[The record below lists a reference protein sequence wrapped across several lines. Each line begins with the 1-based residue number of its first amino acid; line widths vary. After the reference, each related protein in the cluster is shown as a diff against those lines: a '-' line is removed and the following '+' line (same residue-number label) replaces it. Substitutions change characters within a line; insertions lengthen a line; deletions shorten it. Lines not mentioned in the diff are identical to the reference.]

1 MDARQFLSSSGPLA
15 AQIGAYEERPQ
26 QLEMADLVAATI
38 DRGGA
43 AVIEAATG
51 VGKSLA
57 YLVPA
62 LLSGE
67 RCTVSTANKT
77 LQAQLLSKDLPLLQR
92 CLGRPFTYA
101 VAKGKTNYV
110 CLLKAAAHSA
120 MLDSW
125 LRQTATGDLDEAP
138 YQLTASDYETV
149 AVDDGCLKDACPHR
163 AECFYYRAREARATA
178 DVLVTNHAML
188 CQHLR
193 SGHVLP
199 TEHRTLIIDEA
210 HQLEQ
215 YAVSAYSHE
224 LSARAFGRGAARALQ
239 AQAEAFLALF
249 CAGVRGSN
257 GDVMVHP
264 QAEYAEGRALAEAVR
279 AEAERLMPEEG
290 FNRAEQLAANA
301 RTENERV
308 QLRSLADRTEA
319 LALPT
324 TEGMVRHAVR
334 DHRGLTA
341 KATRFDVSGFLS
353 AVHVLYRAVVYTSA
367 TLDTGDDFRFFRRSN
382 GVPDAAHTLK
392 LGSPFHYAEQAALY
406 LPRRVGVPDPGMRRQ
421 GFDTAVR
428 VGARMLI
435 EASEGGALLLFTSY
449 GSMNAAA
456 DYLAAELPYPVQ
468 RQGADMSRGALV
480 EWLRKT
486 RHGVLCATASFWEG
500 VDIQGDALRLVVID
514 KLPFAA
520 RTPVQAAREAA
531 LGSRAFNELAVP
543 EATLR
548 LKQGFGRLIRSQ
560 SDFGVVA
567 IFDPR
572 LWSSPYGARILAALP
587 GAQVTDRLADVQALY
602 KRRYADPEAEH
613 LVATFAPDALAVY
626 AWEEA

>member
-1 MDARQFLSSSGPLA
+1 MDARQFLSSTGPLA
-15 AQIGAYEERPQ
+15 AIIPNYEERQQ
-26 QLEMADLVAATI
+26 QLEMAALVEAVIAN
-38 DRGGA
+38 GGA

-62 LLSGE
+62 LLGGA

-77 LQAQLLSKDLPLLQR
+77 LQAQLIDKDLPLLQR
-92 CLGRPFTYA
+92 CLPRAFTFA
-101 VAKGKTNYV
+101 VAKGKGNYV

-120 MLDSW
+120 MLDRW
-125 LRQTATGDLDEAP
+125 LRQTKTGDLDEAP

-163 AECFYYRAREARATA
+163 AECFYYRAREARASA

-199 TEHRTLIIDEA
+199 TEHPLLIVDEA

-215 YAVSAYSHE
+215 YAVNAYSHE
-224 LSARAFGRGAARALQ
+224 VTARSFGRGVARALEL
-239 AQAEAFLALF
+239 QAEAFLAQF
-249 CAGVRGSN
+249 CAGVGEG
-257 GDVMVHP
+257 GDVLVHP
-264 QAEYAEGRALAEAVR
+264 AAEYATGLELAAALR
-279 AEAERLMPEEG
+279 GEAERIMPEEG
-290 FNRAEQLAANA
+290 FHRVEQLANNA
-301 RTENERV
+301 RAENERAA
-308 QLRSLADRTEA
+308 LRALADRIEV

-324 TEGMVRHAVR
+324 PEGMVRHAVR

-341 KATRFDVSGFLS
+341 KATRFDVSTFLS
-353 AVHVLYRAVVYTSA
+353 TVNALYRAVIYTSA
-367 TLDTGDDFRFFRRSN
+367 TLDTGDDFAFFRRSN
-382 GVPDAAHTLK
+382 GVVSDAATLR
-392 LGSPFHYAEQAALY
+392 LGSPFNYAQQAALY
-406 LPRRVGVPDPGMRRQ
+406 LPRRVGVPDPGKNRQ

-428 VGARMLI
+428 VGTRRLV
-435 EASEGGALLLFTSY
+435 EASQGGALLLFTSY

-468 RQGADMSRGALV
+468 RQGGEQSRAALV
-480 EWLRKT
+480 AWLRGT
-486 RHGVLCATASFWEG
+486 PHGVLCATSSFWEG
-500 VDIQGDALRLVVID
+500 VDIQGENLRLVVID
-514 KLPFAA
+514 KLPFSA
-520 RTPVQAAREAA
+520 RTPVQTAREAA
-531 LGSRAFNELAVP
+531 LGQRAFVELAVP

-560 SDFGVVA
+560 SDYGVVA

-572 LWSSPYGARILAALP
+572 LWTAPYGARILAALP
-587 GAQVTDRLADVQALY
+587 LAQVTDRLADVQALY
-602 KRRYADPEAEH
+602 ERRYADPEAEH
-613 LVATFAPDALAVY
+613 LVATFAPDPLAVY